1 MITEWLNSSS
11 HHPMIHQ
18 EDGGGTVPAS
28 LIAQIWVRWPD
39 PPGWSLR
46 RRMLTVQVG
55 SANQQCMMQDVLQ
68 KKSHRMA
75 RGRAPGWNRG
85 HLNRKL
91 VTRGQPCK
99 DLRTEQA
106 KSLIWKWAWCDLG
119 REKSLEW
126 LEQESPGKQDKW
138 RAIRKPGVRSQNL
151 LAPLRSLDLT
161 LYVMGSYWNLLIR
174 GLKWSDCLKKNYL
187 GRRTVV
193 RVMRPKET

>member
-46 RRMLTVQVG
+46 RRMLK
-55 SANQQCMMQDVLQ
+55 C
-68 KKSHRMA
+68 KS
-75 RGRAPGWNRG
+75 
-85 HLNRKL
+85 
-91 VTRGQPCK
+91 GQPTNNVWC
-99 DLRTEQA
+99 RTCYKRNHTGWREGGLLVGAGDIWTKSWWLGANPAKILEQSKA